1 MASLYDQLNSPP
13 ESSHKLLIYWPES
26 HILYSMRA
34 KILILGL
41 GCLLMAGSVL
51 SGEKARIKSWLDYF
65 PDPVERIYIVMKDGK
80 AFKHTNYEER
90 LVYVGAGILEDFL
103 KKKGYEIKDIA
114 IIIHNHRFEQK
125 FAPADWKFYNDLKRR
140 SFNGYFLLYCHKTK
154 EVYPISLSN
163 Q

>member
-1 MASLYDQLNSPP
+1 M
-13 ESSHKLLIYWPES
+13 KT
-26 HILYSMRA
+26 

-41 GCLLMAGSVL
+41 ACLLMLGSAF
-51 SGEKARIKSWLDYF
+51 STEKKHTKSWLDYF
-65 PDPVERIYIVMKDGK
+65 PDPVERIYIIMKDGK

-90 LVYVGAGILEDFL
+90 LVYVGAGILENIL
-103 KKKGYEIKDIA
+103 KKRGYKIKDIA
-114 IIIHNHRFEQK
+114 IIIHNHRFEKK
-125 FAPADWKFYNDLKRR
+125 FSPADWKFYNDLKRR